1 MKGSLNSFAA
11 LLVTALILIFS
22 SAPASAIDDT
32 ELEKLFQAGKGYY
45 DQKQYKLAFP
55 FILDAAKHGH
65 PEAQMRAGKMFF
77 NGWGIKHNHHVA
89 KEWHQKAAAQ
99 GNQESIEKLKK
110 WEH

>member
-1 MKGSLNSFAA
+1 MKSSLNSLAA
-11 LLVTALILIFS
+11 LLLSALILIFS
-22 SAPASAIDDT
+22 PAVASAMDDA
-32 ELEKLFQAGKGYY
+32 ELDALYQAGKGYY

-55 FILDAAKHGH
+55 FIHEAAKQGH

-99 GNQESIEKLKK
+99 GNKESIEKLKK
-110 WEH
+110 WKH